1 MCFLPLR
8 NEMRLS
14 KSKILS
20 YRQCSKKLWLELHSP
35 ELATESNSSEKNF
48 RVGNQVGEL
57 SQNIY
62 DPLSNGELIDPFEIG
77 FENAISK
84 TAELLKG
91 SEPIFEAAFSN
102 ESAFVLAD
110 IMLWNKNA
118 SKWRMIEIKSSASV
132 KEYHLDDVAI
142 QYWVSQS
149 TGVNLESISLGH
161 IDSSWVYSGD
171 GNYTG
176 LIKEADLTK
185 EAKSKTRTVPT
196 WFKEAYAV
204 ARRSVEPDVKT
215 GSQCKKPFD
224 CAFYEYCTAGLSK
237 PIYPTSILPS
247 IRTKALKD
255 FIAEN
260 NVSELEDIPDGLL
273 NERQLRVKTHTLAD
287 KLYFDEE
294 GAKSALA
301 ECEYPHYFL
310 DFETINLAIPRWK
323 GTRPFQQ
330 IPFQFSLH
338 IRDVKESE
346 LVHKEFLDLSGGDPS
361 RALAQRLIDDCG
373 KNGSIFVYNKG
384 FEAGRIRE
392 LANRFTDLAGELLAI
407 EQRLFDLW
415 PIAKDYFYHPSQM
428 GSWSIKKVLPAISS
442 KYNYEELEG
451 VQDGGMAM
459 DAFAKAIDLQD
470 GSDEKQVLEKQ
481 LLEYCELDTLAMV
494 EILDFFSRS

>member
-1 MCFLPLR
+1 MMCFLPLR

-310 DFETINLAIPRWK
+310 DFETINLAIP
-323 GTRPFQQ
+323 
-330 IPFQFSLH
+330 
-338 IRDVKESE
+338 
-346 LVHKEFLDLSGGDPS
+346 
-361 RALAQRLIDDCG
+361 QRLIDDCG